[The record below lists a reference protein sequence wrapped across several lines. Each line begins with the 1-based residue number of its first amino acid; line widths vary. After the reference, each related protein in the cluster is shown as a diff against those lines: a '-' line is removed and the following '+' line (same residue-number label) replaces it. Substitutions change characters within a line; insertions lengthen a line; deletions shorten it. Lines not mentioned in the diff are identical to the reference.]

1 MELRFPGRLALWRFA
16 INSAA
21 GKFLGADSV
30 GKSRRLVSPGRS
42 AAENSGD
49 GFCWKSALV
58 NPAAGPPGG
67 SLTRTGAFFGGK
79 DGFGYK
85 RIRRGGGDG
94 CSLGQAV
101 CGGN

>member
-21 GKFLGADSV
+21 GKFLRADSV

-58 NPAAGPPGG
+58 NPAAG
-67 SLTRTGAFFGGK
+67 
-79 DGFGYK
+79 
-85 RIRRGGGDG
+85 
-94 CSLGQAV
+94 SLGRLV
-101 CGGN
+101 YKFG